1 VNNFNLSAWAVAH
14 RSLVGFLIALLFA
27 AGGLSYTRLGRAE
40 DPSFTVKLLIVTAI
54 WPGATA
60 AETQNQVAERIERK
74 LQDLAYLDHIVTFVR
89 PGFAALTV
97 NFRDDTPPAEVPALY
112 YQARKKLDDL
122 RSEIPAGVIGPSV
135 NDEYTDVYGAV
146 FALTGADNAELVRQ
160 AERVRDR
167 LLLVPGAQKVNIQ
180 GEQPRALFVEFS
192 HARLA
197 ALGVTVPQIAQ
208 ALARQN
214 NIIPAGIVE
223 TDVTRIPVR
232 VEGAI
237 DGAATLAEVPVA
249 SNGRSIRL
257 GDIAT
262 IRAGYA
268 EPPQSEIRHNGQSA
282 VVIAASMRKGTNG
295 LDFGNA
301 VAAQVARIKA
311 DLPVGIEMQ
320 QIADQP
326 EVIGEAVGE
335 FLLKFV
341 VALGV
346 VLLVSFAS
354 LGFRVGI
361 VVALAVPLTLAAVFM
376 IMEFMGIELQRISLG
391 ALILSLGLLVDDAII
406 AIETMVVKL
415 EAGWDRMRAASYAW
429 TSTAFPMLTG
439 TLVTAAGFLPVGIA
453 KSTSGEYAG
462 GIFWVVGIAL
472 LVSWVVAVIFTPY
485 LGVLL
490 LPEPKANHSHEA
502 LYATR
507 PYRALRSLVTWC
519 VNHRGIVVLGT
530 VALFAVSVAGMGA
543 VRQQFFPNSARP
555 ELIVDVTLR
564 QGSSHAATLAA
575 VRQLEAEI
583 AKDSDIRWYTAYI
596 GAGPPRFFLAFNP
609 ALPNDAVA
617 TVILTTTD
625 AIARERVRA
634 HLMDFA
640 AREPI
645 PAARLRVSRLEL
657 GPPVGFPVSFRVVG
671 QNVADVR
678 ATADLALE
686 ALRATPGTRNAQLAW
701 QDRAPSLR
709 LALDQ
714 PRIRQLGL
722 APADIGQT
730 LATLLSG
737 AVATQL
743 RAGTKLIDVTLR
755 ADAAER
761 ADLASLP
768 DLSIPTDAGPV
779 QLGQLGRL
787 EVITEEPILWR
798 RDREPYL
805 TVQADIQDGL
815 QAPDVTK
822 LALPRM
828 RALAL
833 PAGVRI
839 ETGGAAEESDKANGA
854 LAAVFPIMGA
864 TMVLLLM
871 IQLQNLPRALMV
883 LATAPLGLIGA
894 VVALLVADAPFGF
907 VALLGLIALAGMIM
921 RNTIILVDQVRQ
933 DQLDGLSLRDAIIES
948 TVRRARPVILTALAA
963 VFAFIPLS
971 MNVFWGPMALTMIG
985 GLLGATVLT
994 LVFLPALY
1002 ALAFRAPRRQAQ
1014 TTPPI
1019 GAPPSDPE
1027 PAVSR

>member
-1 VNNFNLSAWAVAH
+1 MGNFNLSTWAVLH
-14 RSLVGFLIALLFA
+14 KSLVGFLIALLFA

-89 PGFAALTV
+89 PGFAALTI
-97 NFRDDTPPAEVPALY
+97 NFRDDTPPAEVPNLY

-122 RSEIPAGVIGPSV
+122 RPEIPAGVIGPAV
-135 NDEYTDVYGAV
+135 NDEYTDVYGALY
-146 FALTGADNAELVRQ
+146 ALTGTDNAELVRQ
-160 AERVRDR
+160 AEHIRDR
-167 LLLVPGAQKVNIQ
+167 LLLVPGAQKITIQ

-214 NIIPAGIVE
+214 AIAPAGIVE
-223 TDVTRIPVR
+223 TNVTRIPVR

-237 DGAATLAEVPVA
+237 DGPAALADVPVA
-249 SNGRSIRL
+249 ANGRSIRL

-262 IRAGYA
+262 IRPGYA
-268 EPPQSEIRHNGQSA
+268 EPPTSEIRHNGQGA

-295 LDFGNA
+295 LDFGKA
-301 VAAQVARIKA
+301 LAAQIDRIRA
-311 DLPVGIEMQ
+311 DLPLGIELQ

-335 FLLKFV
+335 FLLKFA

-361 VVALAVPLTLAAVFM
+361 VVALAVPLTLAAVFVV
-376 IMEFMGIELQRISLG
+376 MELMGIELQRISLG

-415 EAGWDRMRAASYAW
+415 EAGWTRMKAASFAW

-472 LVSWVVAVIFTPY
+472 LVSWIVAVVFTPY

-490 LPEPKANHSHEA
+490 LPEPKAHHGHDA
-502 LYATR
+502 AFATR
-507 PYRALRSLVTWC
+507 PYRILRSLVTWS
-519 VNHRGIVVLGT
+519 VDHRGLVVLGT
-530 VALFAVSVAGMGA
+530 VALFAASVAGMGA

-555 ELIVDVTLR
+555 ELIIDVTLR
-564 QGSSHAATLAA
+564 QGSSHGATVAA
-575 VRQLEAEI
+575 VKQLEAEI
-583 AKDSDIRWYTAYI
+583 AKDPGVRWSTAYI
-596 GAGPPRFFLAFNP
+596 GAGAPRFFLAYNP

-617 TVILTTTD
+617 TIILATTD
-625 AIARERVRA
+625 AIAREHVRA
-634 HLMDFA
+634 HLMNFA
-640 AREPI
+640 ASEPI
-645 PAARLRVSRLEL
+645 PEARIRVSRLEL
-657 GPPVGFPVSFRVVG
+657 GPPVGFPVQFRIMGDNISNVRA
-671 QNVADVR
+671 VADQ
-678 ATADLALE
+678 ALD

-714 PRIRQLGL
+714 ARIRQLGL
-722 APADIGQT
+722 APADISQT

-737 AVATQL
+737 ATATQL

-755 ADAAER
+755 AIEAER
-761 ADLASLP
+761 ANLSTLP

-787 EVITEEPILWR
+787 EAITEEPILWR
-798 RDREPYL
+798 RDRESYL

-822 LALPRM
+822 AALPRLA
-828 RALAL
+828 ALKL
-833 PAGVRI
+833 PPGVRI
-839 ETGGAAEESDKANGA
+839 ETGGAAEESSKANAA
-854 LAAVFPIMGA
+854 LGAVFPIMGA
-864 TMVLLLM
+864 TMILLLM

-894 VVALLVADAPFGF
+894 VAALLVADAPFGF

-933 DQLDGLSLRDAIIES
+933 DQIDGLSLRDAIIES
-948 TVRRARPVILTALAA
+948 TVRRARPVVLTALAA
-963 VFAFIPLS
+963 VLAFIPLS

-985 GLLGATVLT
+985 GLLGATILT
-994 LVFLPALY
+994 LGFLPALY
-1002 ALAFRAPRRQAQ
+1002 ALAFRAPRAHALGL
-1014 TTPPI
+1014 PPI
-1019 GAPPSDPE
+1019 AQARTATETP
-1027 PAVSR
+1027 